1 MWFCI
6 TLHTHLF
13 SYQGV
18 ESQGEGHDEENDYD
32 GEFEEGHGD
41 VGEHD
46 DVDPEE
52 GQLAHVGEE
61 VEPREEEAEGAEL
74 PLPARSESRAPVAVV
89 EVDHEE
95 GRSAVQCPLYEVLE
109 AKVG

>member
-1 MWFCI
+1 M
-6 TLHTHLF
+6 
-13 SYQGV
+13 
-18 ESQGEGHDEENDYD
+18 ESQGEGYDEENDYD
-32 GEFEEGHGD
+32 GEFQEGHGD

-74 PLPARSESRAPVAVV
+74 PLPARPEARALVAVV

-95 GRSAVQCPLYEVLE
+95 ERRAVQRPLHKVLE
-109 AKVG
+109 AKIGQANLKLASRYVRQIP